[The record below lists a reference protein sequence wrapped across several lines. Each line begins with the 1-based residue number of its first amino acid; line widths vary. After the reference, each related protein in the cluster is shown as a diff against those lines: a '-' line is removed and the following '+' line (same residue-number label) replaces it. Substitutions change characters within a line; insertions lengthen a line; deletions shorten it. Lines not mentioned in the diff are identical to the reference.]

1 MRFVFDQEKAAQAAA
16 YLIRRH
22 GERINYTVL
31 LKLLYLADRKALIET
46 GYPITGDRMVSM
58 PHGPVP
64 SATYDRI
71 KQGATSNGG
80 QWLEWLSHPARYDVA
95 LRRDPGSDRLSS
107 YDTAVLDAVHA
118 EFGKMQWQDLRDLTH
133 DLPEWEDP
141 RGSSRTIRPERILEA
156 AGATAEE
163 IERIRAEAEH
173 VWALRQALGSGSVPA
188 A

>member
-31 LKLLYLADRKALIET
+31 LKLLYLADRRALIET

-58 PHGPVP
+58 PHGPVL

-71 KQGATSNGG
+71 RQGATASGG
-80 QWLEWLSHPARYDVA
+80 QWLGWLSHPARYDVA
-95 LRRDPGSDRLSS
+95 LSHDPGSDRLSP

-118 EFGKMQWQDLRDLTH
+118 EFGKMKWQEIRDLTH

-141 RGSSRTIRPERILEA
+141 HGSSRTIEPARILES
-156 AGATAEE
+156 AGKTAEE
-163 IERIRAEAEH
+163 IERVRTEAEH
-173 VWALRQALGSGSVPA
+173 VWDLHHALRSESAPA